1 MASRLASI
9 SAGDNLPSQLQLK
22 QRPSAEKTFLQKKVP
37 KLEHEEENV
46 DIILTIV
53 LVGSSSVT
61 TEQVLGLLEQF
72 LFILKLWRQR
82 IALLRDENNAKYK
95 ELTDFERATRNA
107 EDATNKYKHSIRQEY
122 YKNREQ
128 NCLQQKKRLEEA
140 LRTVWE
146 EKEKA
151 KFKMTKKDWD
161 RFQSQTARLSS
172 LLGLKLDFLE
182 PLEEMP
188 PEQRDHRDDREWI
201 KIFLEENSEKL
212 DSTVRHSLTEDLLE
226 RIGFDPFSSAVEI
239 IMARS

>member
-22 QRPSAEKTFLQKKVP
+22 QRLSAEKTFLQKKVP

-122 YKNREQ
+122 YKNRE
-128 NCLQQKKRLEEA
+128 
-140 LRTVWE
+140 
-146 EKEKA
+146 
-151 KFKMTKKDWD
+151 
-161 RFQSQTARLSS
+161 
-172 LLGLKLDFLE
+172 
-182 PLEEMP
+182 
-188 PEQRDHRDDREWI
+188 
-201 KIFLEENSEKL
+201 
-212 DSTVRHSLTEDLLE
+212 
-226 RIGFDPFSSAVEI
+226 
-239 IMARS
+239 

>member
-95 ELTDFERATRNA
+95 ELTDLFFTRVV
-107 EDATNKYKHSIRQEY
+107 T
-122 YKNREQ
+122 
-128 NCLQQKKRLEEA
+128 LV
-140 LRTVWE
+140 T
-146 EKEKA
+146 
-151 KFKMTKKDWD
+151 
-161 RFQSQTARLSS
+161 
-172 LLGLKLDFLE
+172 
-182 PLEEMP
+182 
-188 PEQRDHRDDREWI
+188 
-201 KIFLEENSEKL
+201 
-212 DSTVRHSLTEDLLE
+212 
-226 RIGFDPFSSAVEI
+226 
-239 IMARS
+239 